1 MFNYVDRMTLQPI
14 EAKASPEDFK
24 EAGSKARLVRVVS
37 RVFGRHLM
45 DMAIL
50 LLLPLVLSG
59 LRDREHV
66 LGDPDIWWHLA
77 NARILC
83 ESHHFIYLEPYSFTV
98 ATQRWVDPEWLSELP
113 FWFGYKA
120 FGLVGIFLVAW
131 LGVSANVLFVYWR
144 SYLGMRHAGVALW
157 MSALGFVLMWV
168 NANARTILFAYLFMS
183 AELGILEAAERGRPG
198 KLWLL
203 PPLFCVWINLHGSW
217 IIGLGLLALYIFCGL
232 FRVSAGIFQQEG
244 FSVEQ
249 RNRLLATLGAS
260 LAVLF
265 VNPYGWR
272 LVWNPLDM
280 AFNQS
285 LNIANVVEWQ
295 PLNLGWNVGK
305 AAAIVIGLT
314 ILANAIHSR
323 KWKAYEFAFVFFAW
337 YAAFDHARFTF
348 LAAVVT
354 IPMLGGDMQ
363 RSFFPIADPKT
374 IPLINGL
381 VAACVIGVVV
391 WYFPTNSL
399 LQKGLVE
406 EFPLQSIASVQPSWR
421 TLNEE
426 HIGGMMDFNSKPT
439 FIDTRW
445 DTFEHHGVF
454 NDYLDIFRL
463 RKALPLLEKYRI
475 DHALLRKDEPLSYVL
490 ERTPGWSVLRSEGAG
505 SDRYELLAKSSIAG
519 K

>member
-1 MFNYVDRMTLQPI
+1 MVNYVDRMTLQPI
-14 EAKASPEDFK
+14 EARSSAKDFK
-24 EAGSKARLVRVVS
+24 EAGSQARWARVVR

-50 LLLPLVLSG
+50 LLLPLALSG

-83 ESHHFIYLEPYSFTV
+83 ESHHFIYVEPYSFTV
-98 ATQRWVDPEWLSELP
+98 AAQPWVDPEWLSELP

-168 NANARTILFAYLFMS
+168 NASARTVLFAYLAMS
-183 AELGILEAAERGRPG
+183 AELGILEAAERGRPN

-203 PPLFCVWINLHGSW
+203 PALFCVWINLHGSW
-217 IIGLGLLALYIFCGL
+217 IIGIGLLILYIFCGL
-232 FRVSAGIFQQEG
+232 FRVRAGIFQQEG

-249 RNRLLATLGAS
+249 RNCLLAALGGS
-260 LAVLF
+260 LATLF

-314 ILANAIHSR
+314 ILANVIHSR
-323 KWKAYEFAFVFFAW
+323 KWKVYEFAFVFFAW

-354 IPMLGGDMQ
+354 IPMLGAGMQ
-363 RSFFPIADPKT
+363 RSFFPLSDPKT
-374 IPLINGL
+374 IPLMNGL
-381 VAACVIGVVV
+381 VATCVICIVV
-391 WYFPTNSL
+391 WYFPTNL
-399 LQKGLVE
+399 LVQKGMVE
-406 EFPLQSIASVQPSWR
+406 EFPLQSIASIQPCWR

-426 HIGGMMDFNSKPT
+426 HIGGIMDFNLKPT

-463 RKALPLLEKYRI
+463 RNALPLLEKYRI
-475 DHALLRKDEPLSYVL
+475 DHALLLKDQPLTYVL
-490 ERTPGWSVLRSEGAG
+490 ERTPGWSVLRVEGVG
-505 SDRYELLAKSSIAG
+505 SDRYELLAKSSVPG

>member
-1 MFNYVDRMTLQPI
+1 MTQPI
-14 EAKASPEDFK
+14 EAKASPEDSK
-24 EAGSKARLVRVVS
+24 ETGSNARLVRVVR

-83 ESHHFIYLEPYSFTV
+83 ESHHFIYVEPYSFTV
-98 ATQRWVDPEWLSELP
+98 AGQRWVDPEWLSELP

-120 FGLVGIFLVAW
+120 FGFVGIFLAAW
-131 LGVSANVLFVYWR
+131 LGVSANVLFIYWR

-157 MSALGFVLMWV
+157 TSALGFVLMWV
-168 NANARTILFAYLFMS
+168 NASARTVLFGYFAMS
-183 AELGILEAAERGRPG
+183 AELGILEATERGRPNR
-198 KLWLL
+198 LWLL

-217 IIGLGLLALYIFCGL
+217 IIGLGLLILYIFCGL
-232 FRVSAGIFQQEG
+232 FRASAGIFEQEG
-244 FSVEQ
+244 FSVGQ

-260 LAVLF
+260 LAALF

-285 LNIANVVEWQ
+285 LNIANVGEWQ

-305 AAAIVIGLT
+305 AAVIVIGLT
-314 ILANAIHSR
+314 ILANVIHSR
-323 KWKAYEFAFVFFAW
+323 KWKIYELAFIFFAW

-354 IPMLGGDMQ
+354 IPMLGADMQ
-363 RSFFPIADPKT
+363 RSFFPISNPKT
-374 IPLINGL
+374 IPLMNGL
-381 VAACVIGVVV
+381 VAACVLCVVV

-399 LQKGLVE
+399 VQKGTVE
-406 EFPLQSIASVQPSWR
+406 EFPLQSIASVQGSWR

-426 HIGGMMDFNSKPT
+426 HIGGIMDFNLKPT

-463 RKALPLLEKYRI
+463 RNAMALLDKYGI
-475 DHALLRKDEPLSYVL
+475 DHALLLKDQPLSYVL
-490 ERTPGWSVLRSEGAG
+490 ERTPGWKVLRIEGVG
-505 SDRYELLAKSSIAG
+505 EDRYELFAKLSTVG

>member
-1 MFNYVDRMTLQPI
+1 M
-14 EAKASPEDFK
+14 
-24 EAGSKARLVRVVS
+24 G

-45 DMAIL
+45 DVAIL
-50 LLLPLVLSG
+50 VLLPLVLSG

-83 ESHHFIYLEPYSFTV
+83 ESHHFIRVEPYSFTV
-98 ATQRWVDPEWLSELP
+98 AAQRWIDPEWLSELP
-113 FWFGYKA
+113 FWSGYKI
-120 FGLVGIFLVAW
+120 FGLVGIYLAAW
-131 LGVSANVLFVYWR
+131 LGVSLNVLFVYWR

-168 NANARTILFAYLFMS
+168 NANARTILFAYLVMS
-183 AELGILEAAERGRPG
+183 AELAILEAAERGHPQ
-198 KLWLL
+198 KVWFL
-203 PPLFCVWINLHGSW
+203 PPLFCLWINLHGSW
-217 IIGLGLLALYIFCGL
+217 IIGVGLLVLYIFCGL
-232 FRVSAGIFQQEG
+232 FRVSAGIFQQEK

-249 RNRLLATLGAS
+249 RNRLIGA
-260 LAVLF
+260 LAVSLIALF
-265 VNPYGWR
+265 INPYGWR
-272 LVWNPLDM
+272 LIWNPLDM

-295 PLNLGWNVGK
+295 PLNISWNVGK
-305 AAAIVIGLT
+305 AAVIVIGLT
-314 ILANAIHSR
+314 IFANVIHTR
-323 KWKAYEFAFVFFAW
+323 KWKIYELAFIFFAW

-354 IPMLGGDMQ
+354 IPMLAADMK
-363 RSFFPIADPKT
+363 RSFFPISNPKT
-374 IPLINGL
+374 IPLMNGL
-381 VAACVIGVVV
+381 VAAGVIGVIV
-391 WYFPTNSL
+391 WYFPTNSQ
-399 LQKGLVE
+399 LQRGLAE
-406 EFPLQSIASVQPSWR
+406 EFPLQSIASVQLSWR

-463 RKALPLLEKYRI
+463 RNALPLLEKYRI

-490 ERTPGWSVLRSEGAG
+490 ERTPGWTVVRSEGAEQ
-505 SDRYELLAKSSIAG
+505 DRYELFAKSGIVRER
-519 K
+519 